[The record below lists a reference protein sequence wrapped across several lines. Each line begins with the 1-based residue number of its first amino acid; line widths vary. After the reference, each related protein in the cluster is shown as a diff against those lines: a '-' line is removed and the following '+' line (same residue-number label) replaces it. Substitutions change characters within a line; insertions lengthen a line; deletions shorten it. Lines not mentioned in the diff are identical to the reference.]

1 MKAPDI
7 ESDQEYFDLNK
18 ADWDLADPN
27 QVPKEGDQ
35 VVVECFS
42 LPMFEPLTEEN
53 MFRAHYYRAKF
64 VSIDEESQYCE
75 LKTLAD
81 SHFSIMKVDCLR
93 VVPKEKVWE
102 V

>member
-1 MKAPDI
+1 MEAP
-7 ESDQEYFDLNK
+7 EFENEQQYFDHNK
-18 ADWDLADPN
+18 QVWDLAD
-27 QVPKEGDQ
+27 VSVKPKEGDQ
-35 VVVECFS
+35 VIVECMS
-42 LPMFEPLTEEN
+42 IAMDKPLSEDP
-53 MFRAHYYRAKF
+53 FIAHYYRAKF